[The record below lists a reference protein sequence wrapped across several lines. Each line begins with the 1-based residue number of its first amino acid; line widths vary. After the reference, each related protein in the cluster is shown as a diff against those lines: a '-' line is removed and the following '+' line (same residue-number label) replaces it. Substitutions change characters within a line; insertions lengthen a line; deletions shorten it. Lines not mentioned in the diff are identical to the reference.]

1 MKSRVGSWVTWV
13 KGQSIDGSCR
23 YRVTKYDSLSA
34 PAAIN
39 IRLGVKKNCIH
50 CKISFTAKFQQKN
63 HKLCHIFVET
73 SHDQNSHKKHGGL
86 TAAEC

>member
-39 IRLGVKKNCIH
+39 IRLGFKKIASTVKYL
-50 CKISFTAKFQQKN
+50 SQ
-63 HKLCHIFVET
+63 
-73 SHDQNSHKKHGGL
+73 QNSSKRITNYVTSSWKHL
-86 TAAEC
+86 TTKTLTRSMAG